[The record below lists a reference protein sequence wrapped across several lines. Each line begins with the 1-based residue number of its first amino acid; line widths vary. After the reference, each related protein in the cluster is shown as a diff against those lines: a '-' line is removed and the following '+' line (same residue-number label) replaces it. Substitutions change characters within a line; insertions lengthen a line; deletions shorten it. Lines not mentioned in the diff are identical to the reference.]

1 MKLSVIIAAY
11 NVQDYIIRCLESL
24 ANQKMKDVEF
34 LVVDDGSTDQ
44 TGKYIQDFINRE
56 NDDRFSYLKKENGGL
71 SSARNFGQDRAKG
84 EYIWYID
91 GDDYIENDSRLLERL
106 YKNADE
112 SSLDVLI
119 FNFKY
124 DGSWGEK
131 YSNNIG
137 LSLEQECS
145 TNGIYY
151 MTNRKFNYSV
161 WHYLFKRS
169 IVCDNNIYF
178 VDKSTAEDLGYTSQV
193 LLKAKKVKYV
203 PIVAYDYIYREGSIT
218 KSKNKDKIIKR
229 IKDVICES
237 EKVDSEL
244 KDKGI
249 RNGNSLISG
258 YIAQALMACATGY
271 VPISRKAMRL
281 FFKGKDLSI
290 KEKIKV
296 FILLYLPN
304 NIRKK
309 VCKKIIL

>member
-44 TGKYIQDFINRE
+44 TGKYIQDFISRE
-56 NDDRFSYLKKENGGL
+56 NDDRFSYLKKENGGQ
-71 SSARNFGQDRAKG
+71 SSARNFGFNVASG

-91 GDDYIENDSRLLERL
+91 GDDYIENDPNLLEKL
-106 YKNADE
+106 YKISNE
-112 SSLDVLI
+112 LSVEVLI

-124 DGSWGEK
+124 DKSWDIK
-131 YSNNIG
+131 YAGNIG
-137 LSLEQECS
+137 LSENEGILQ
-145 TNGIYY
+145 NGTFYVKDR
-151 MTNRKFNYSV
+151 TFNYSV
-161 WHYLFKRS
+161 WHYFFKREFLLQKD
-169 IVCDNNIYF
+169 IQFIEN
-178 VDKSTAEDLGYTSQV
+178 STAEDLNYIAKT
-193 LLKAKKVKYV
+193 LLEAQKVKYV
-203 PIVAYDYIYREGSIT
+203 PIVAYDYIYRDNSTT

-229 IKDVICES
+229 INDVISES
-237 EKVDSEL
+237 AKIDSEL
-244 KDKGI
+244 KNKGI
-249 RNGNSLISG
+249 KNGNSLISG

-271 VPISRKAMRL
+271 VPVSRKAMRL
-281 FFKGKDLSI
+281 FFKGKNLSI

-304 NIRKK
+304 SIRKK

>member
-44 TGKYIQDFINRE
+44 TGKYVQEFISKE
-56 NDDRFSYLKKENGGL
+56 NDDRFSYLRKENGGL
-71 SSARNFGQDRAKG
+71 SSARNFGQKRAKG

-91 GDDYIENDSRLLERL
+91 GDDYIESDSSLLETL
-106 YKNADE
+106 YKNTDE

-124 DGSWGEK
+124 DGSWEEK

-137 LSLEQECS
+137 LPLKQECS

-178 VDKSTAEDLGYTSQV
+178 VDKSTDEDLGYTSQV
-193 LLKAKKVKYV
+193 LVKAKKVKYV

-218 KSKNKDKIIKR
+218 KSKNKDKVVKR

-244 KDKGI
+244 KNKGI
-249 RNGNSLISG
+249 KNGNSLISG

-281 FFKGKDLSI
+281 FFKGQDLSI

-304 NIRKK
+304 SIRKK